1 MAAFF
6 IAKLYAINT
15 NAVLINKKLTQLIN
29 NTRFLKNISLKS
41 SFSKQQV

>member
-15 NAVLINKKLTQLIN
+15 DAVLINKKLTQLIY
-29 NTRFLKNISLKS
+29 NTHFLKKIGLKS